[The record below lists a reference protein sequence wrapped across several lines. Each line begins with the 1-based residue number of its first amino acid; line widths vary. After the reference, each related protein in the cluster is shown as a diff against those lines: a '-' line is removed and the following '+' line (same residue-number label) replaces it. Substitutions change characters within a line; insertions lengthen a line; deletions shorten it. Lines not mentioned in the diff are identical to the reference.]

1 MKNLIILF
9 FLSLFLTSCS
19 NNYTWG
25 WHVINPF
32 LDEGSSNIS
41 FLISGLY
48 VTILISL
55 FSIFFSIILGFIFA
69 IPGISSNK
77 YLILINR
84 IYVEIIRSIPLLV
97 LLLWVYYGLP
107 VVFGLSFGPFVA
119 GIISLSLSDSAFE
132 AEIFRAGLQSITK
145 GQTDASKSLGLN
157 KYQELRLIVLPQALR
172 IILPA
177 IGNQFVYVLKMS
189 SLVSIVGLADLTRK
203 ANELVVTVYRPLE
216 IYSFLVLE
224 YLILILLISFLVRK
238 IEKKLKL
245 DI

>member
-107 VVFGLSFGPFVA
+107 IIFGLSLSPFVA
-119 GIISLSLSDSAFE
+119 GIVSLALSDSAFE
-132 AEIFRAGLQSITK
+132 AEIFRGGIESVHK
-145 GQTDASKSLGLN
+145 GQNEASKSLGLN
-157 KYQELRLIVLPQALR
+157 YWQSMRLIILPQALR
-172 IILPA
+172 TFLPP
-177 IGNQFVYVLKMS
+177 IGNQFVYIVKMS
-189 SLVSIVGLADLTRK
+189 SLVSIIGLADLTRK
-203 ANELVVTVYRPLE
+203 ANELVVNVYRPLE
-216 IYSFLVLE
+216 IYSFLILE
-224 YLILILLISFLVRK
+224 YLFLVLIISYFVRLL
-238 IEKKLKL
+238 EKNLKKY
-245 DI
+245 

>member
-77 YLILINR
+77 YLILINL

-107 VVFGLSFGPFVA
+107 IIFGLSLSPFVA
-119 GIISLSLSDSAFE
+119 GIVSLALSDSAFE
-132 AEIFRAGLQSITK
+132 AEIFRGGIESVHK
-145 GQTDASKSLGLN
+145 GQNEASKYLGLN
-157 KYQELRLIVLPQALR
+157 YWQSMRLIFLPQAL
-172 IILPA
+172 IT
-177 IGNQFVYVLKMS
+177 S
-189 SLVSIVGLADLTRK
+189 TC
-203 ANELVVTVYRPLE
+203 
-216 IYSFLVLE
+216 
-224 YLILILLISFLVRK
+224 
-238 IEKKLKL
+238 
-245 DI
+245 